1 MSHPFDDA
9 EFATVLKQKV
19 SNTSLKVLLFVNKF
33 YTKIYVNNENNDW
46 IELGYGELGRET
58 RDYLK
63 SLIKAKRVM

>member
-46 IELGYGELGRET
+46 IELGYGEL
-58 RDYLK
+58 
-63 SLIKAKRVM
+63 